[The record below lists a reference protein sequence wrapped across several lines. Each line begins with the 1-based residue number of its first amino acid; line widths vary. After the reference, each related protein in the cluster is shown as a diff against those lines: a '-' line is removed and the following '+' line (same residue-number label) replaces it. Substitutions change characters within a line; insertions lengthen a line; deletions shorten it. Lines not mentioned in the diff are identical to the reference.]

1 MKNELCRDIMK
12 NMEQLKKNEIFE
24 AEITAYNS
32 EGSGVARILGRAV
45 FVPRTIVGERWR
57 IVIVKVT
64 ASAVYGRAL
73 EPVKLSPERREPEC
87 ENYLRCGGCG
97 LRHMSYAEELRF
109 KKQRV
114 DDALRHIAHQ
124 SVQVERITGSD
135 ETAHYRNKGIYAVR
149 EVEGRAR
156 KGFFAPRSHELV
168 PVGRCLIQSDIADK
182 AAEAVVRFM
191 NDNGLRAYDEKTR
204 SGLVKHVY
212 VRKAVNTPDAVAV
225 IVASGGFG
233 ARTQALVNFMRKAC
247 PELTGIVLNVN
258 KTSGNTVLAGDFHTL
273 WGRDYIRD
281 SLGGIVYELAPQAFY
296 QINPPQAEKL
306 YKKAVEYASPE
317 GKTVLDMYC
326 GAGTISLFL
335 ARAAK
340 HVIGAEIIPEA
351 VENAREN
358 AHRNGIENADFIC
371 ADASEA
377 AEKFLRD
384 GVRPEAIVVDPP
396 RKGMDEAA
404 VRALCGMAPERI
416 VYVSCNPATLAR
428 DICVFNDC
436 GYALRR
442 AEAVDM
448 FPRTAHVETVVLL
461 EKEWRAGGVLME
473 WSCHIRK
480 LRHEEVDKALSLVWK
495 VFQEYEAPDYTEAG
509 VEEFYKSIH
518 DESYLSMLCLYGAF
532 IREELVGIIATRS
545 EGTHVALFFVDG
557 KYHRQGIGKM
567 LFQAARSANTTG
579 KMTVN
584 SSPYAVCV
592 YHKLGFKDTDTEQ
605 VVNSLRFTPMVWNE
619 KEVQI

>member
-1 MKNELCRDIMK
+1 MKNMPCRDIMK

-45 FVPRTIVGERWR
+45 FVPRTIVGEKWR

-64 ASAVYGRAL
+64 ASTVYGRAL
-73 EPVKLSPERREPEC
+73 EALKVSPERREPEC

-114 DDALRHIAHQ
+114 NDALEHIGHQ
-124 SVQVERITGSD
+124 SVPVESITGSV
-135 ETAHYRNKGIYAVR
+135 ETTHYRNKGIYAVR
-149 EVEGRAR
+149 EVEGRVR

-168 PVGRCLIQSDIADK
+168 PVERCLIQSDIAD
-182 AAEAVVRFM
+182 AAADAVVRFM
-191 NDNGLRAYDEKTR
+191 NDNGIRAYDEKTR
-204 SGLVKHVY
+204 RGLVKHVY
-212 VRKAVNTPDAVAV
+212 VRKAVNTHDAVAV

-233 ARTQALVNFMRKAC
+233 ARTQTLVDFMRKAC

-306 YKKAVEYASPE
+306 YKKAVEYARPE

-335 ARAAK
+335 ARSAK
-340 HVIGAEIIPEA
+340 RVIGAEIIPEA

-358 AHRNGIENADFIC
+358 ARRNGIENADFIC

-428 DICVFNDC
+428 DITVFSAC

-448 FPRTAHVETVVLL
+448 FPRTCHVETVVQLVRKKPDTVL
-461 EKEWRAGGVLME
+461 DVKIDLSELDVTPAETEATYREIKDYIFEQHGVKVSSLYIAQVKEKHGIKERECYNKPKSENPKQLHCPAEKE
-473 WSCHIRK
+473 K
-480 LRHEEVDKALSLVWK
+480 LIEEALK
-495 VFQEYEAPDYTEAG
+495 HF
-509 VEEFYKSIH
+509 
-518 DESYLSMLCLYGAF
+518 
-532 IREELVGIIATRS
+532 
-545 EGTHVALFFVDG
+545 
-557 KYHRQGIGKM
+557 KM
-567 LFQAARSANTTG
+567 
-579 KMTVN
+579 
-584 SSPYAVCV
+584 
-592 YHKLGFKDTDTEQ
+592 
-605 VVNSLRFTPMVWNE
+605 
-619 KEVQI
+619 I

>member
-1 MKNELCRDIMK
+1 MTHENLKGRVAVVTGGGGVLCGQFAKTLAKQGCKVAILDLNEAAAQQYADEINANGGEAIAVGCNVLDQESMQNARSVVNEKLGTCDILLNGAGGNNPKGTTTKDKLELC
-12 NMEQLKKNEIFE
+12 
-24 AEITAYNS
+24 
-32 EGSGVARILGRAV
+32 
-45 FVPRTIVGERWR
+45 
-57 IVIVKVT
+57 
-64 ASAVYGRAL
+64 
-73 EPVKLSPERREPEC
+73 
-87 ENYLRCGGCG
+87 
-97 LRHMSYAEELRF
+97 
-109 KKQRV
+109 
-114 DDALRHIAHQ
+114 
-124 SVQVERITGSD
+124 
-135 ETAHYRNKGIYAVR
+135 
-149 EVEGRAR
+149 
-156 KGFFAPRSHELV
+156 
-168 PVGRCLIQSDIADK
+168 DIADK

-340 HVIGAEIIPEA
+340 RVIGAEIIPEA

-448 FPRTAHVETVVLL
+448 FPRTAHVECCLL
-461 EKEWRAGGVLME
+461 LCREGV
-473 WSCHIRK
+473 
-480 LRHEEVDKALSLVWK
+480 
-495 VFQEYEAPDYTEAG
+495 
-509 VEEFYKSIH
+509 
-518 DESYLSMLCLYGAF
+518 
-532 IREELVGIIATRS
+532 
-545 EGTHVALFFVDG
+545 
-557 KYHRQGIGKM
+557 
-567 LFQAARSANTTG
+567 
-579 KMTVN
+579 
-584 SSPYAVCV
+584 
-592 YHKLGFKDTDTEQ
+592 
-605 VVNSLRFTPMVWNE
+605 
-619 KEVQI
+619 

>member
-1 MKNELCRDIMK
+1 ML
-12 NMEQLKKNEIFE
+12 F
-24 AEITAYNS
+24 
-32 EGSGVARILGRAV
+32 
-45 FVPRTIVGERWR
+45 
-57 IVIVKVT
+57 
-64 ASAVYGRAL
+64 
-73 EPVKLSPERREPEC
+73 
-87 ENYLRCGGCG
+87 
-97 LRHMSYAEELRF
+97 
-109 KKQRV
+109 
-114 DDALRHIAHQ
+114 
-124 SVQVERITGSD
+124 
-135 ETAHYRNKGIYAVR
+135 
-149 EVEGRAR
+149 
-156 KGFFAPRSHELV
+156 RS
-168 PVGRCLIQSDIADK
+168 LIQSDIADK

-233 ARTQALVNFMRKAC
+233 ARTQALVDFMRKAC

-273 WGRDYIRD
+273 WGRDYMRD

-340 HVIGAEIIPEA
+340 RVIGAEIIPEA

-448 FPRTAHVETVVLL
+448 FPRTAHVETV
-461 EKEWRAGGVLME
+461 ALME
-473 WSCHIRK
+473 
-480 LRHEEVDKALSLVWK
+480 K
-495 VFQEYEAPDYTEAG
+495 VESRRCPYG
-509 VEEFYKSIH
+509 VE
-518 DESYLSMLCLYGAF
+518 L
-532 IREELVGIIATRS
+532 
-545 EGTHVALFFVDG
+545 
-557 KYHRQGIGKM
+557 
-567 LFQAARSANTTG
+567 
-579 KMTVN
+579 
-584 SSPYAVCV
+584 PY
-592 YHKLGFKDTDTEQ
+592 
-605 VVNSLRFTPMVWNE
+605 S
-619 KEVQI
+619 